1 MRLPAAALVVIAPL
15 LLGGCLGNGEAT
27 IQGYVEGTYV
37 YLGAEAA
44 GRVIERPVV
53 AGQKVAEGDLIFRL
67 DDADQKE
74 AVAGAEARLA
84 EAKAQLADLLTGKRA
99 EEVGVVAAQLEQA
112 RTTLTNAQDDYNRQL
127 VLRQKNV
134 VAQAAVDNAKAT
146 RDSAAAAVEAMER
159 QLQVAKLPARPEEIA
174 AAERNVSA
182 QEAQL
187 AQSRI
192 ALERRTVKAPASALV
207 EETFYSPGELV
218 AAGQPVVS
226 LLPDANRKIR
236 FFLPE
241 KQLAQA
247 AIGQTIALACDGC
260 PDNLTATIDFIATEA
275 EFTPPILYSKENR
288 EKLVYRVEARP
299 MDGAVV
305 LKVGQPVDIR
315 LVPRETGS

>member
-1 MRLPAAALVVIAPL
+1 
-15 LLGGCLGNGEAT
+15 
-27 IQGYVEGTYV
+27 
-37 YLGAEAA
+37 
-44 GRVIERPVV
+44 
-53 AGQKVAEGDLIFRL
+53 
-67 DDADQKE
+67 
-74 AVAGAEARLA
+74 
-84 EAKAQLADLLTGKRA
+84 
-99 EEVGVVAAQLEQA
+99 
-112 RTTLTNAQDDYNRQL
+112 
-127 VLRQKNV
+127 
-134 VAQAAVDNAKAT
+134 
-146 RDSAAAAVEAMER
+146 
-159 QLQVAKLPARPEEIA
+159 
-174 AAERNVSA
+174 
-182 QEAQL
+182 
-187 AQSRI
+187 
-192 ALERRTVKAPASALV
+192 
-207 EETFYSPGELV
+207 
-218 AAGQPVVS
+218 VVS